1 MKTTL
6 LRYLLPAL
14 LVIAAFFGGTLV
26 GRDSCYSR
34 PFDFK
39 HRKEMR
45 QQALD
50 RMSETLQLSAEQRSE
65 VETILVE
72 QGKNFRQLREEIHPK
87 FKELHHQTNARIL
100 AVLDQGQAEI
110 FKSSSDKL
118 LPWQKRR
125 GFRHERAR
133 E

>member
-1 MKTTL
+1 MKTIL
-6 LRYLLPAL
+6 VRYLLPAL
-14 LVIAAFFGGTLV
+14 LVIAAFAGGTLI

-45 QQALD
+45 QHALD
-50 RMSETLQLSAEQRSE
+50 RMSDTLDLSDQQRTQI
-65 VETILVE
+65 ETILVE
-72 QGKNFRQLREEIHPK
+72 QGKNFRALREEIHPK
-87 FKELHHQTNARIL
+87 FRELHRQTNERIIS
-100 AVLDQGQAEI
+100 VLNQGQAEI

-118 LPWQKRR
+118 LPWQKRHEQ
-125 GFRHERAR
+125 RHKQAE